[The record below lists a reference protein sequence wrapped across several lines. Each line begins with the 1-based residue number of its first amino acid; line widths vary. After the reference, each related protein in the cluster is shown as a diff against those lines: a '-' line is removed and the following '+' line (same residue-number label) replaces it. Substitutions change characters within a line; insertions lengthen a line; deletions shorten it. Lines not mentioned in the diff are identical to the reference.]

1 MKVLSRD
8 EIERIIDLLR
18 EYYGIK
24 EIPFDLDDFIFIKNK
39 EGKVFILRKEFQRF
53 LKKLNSS
60 NNGLYILKFEKNGIR
75 FSIEGSQLLGV
86 FAEKRIIE
94 HDLKDFYYVSKEGK
108 EIKISKEDGFYILK
122 YGKDF
127 GGSIEIKRGMVKD
140 FIPKDRKIYV

>member
-1 MKVLSRD
+1 MKVLSKD
-8 EIERIIDLLR
+8 EIERIIDLLM

-53 LKKLNSS
+53 LKKLNPSH
-60 NNGLYILKFEKNGIR
+60 NGLYILKFEKNGIR
-75 FSIEGSQLLGV
+75 FSIEGSQLFGV

-94 HDLKDFYYVSKEGK
+94 HDFKDFYYVSKEEK

-122 YGKDF
+122 NGKDF
-127 GGSIEIKRGMVKD
+127 GGSIEVRRGTVKD